1 MFTLLISSSILLCL
15 NLFAFEPTIS
25 WHTPNKE
32 ASIYFTMPVE
42 KDDALY
48 KEYIAFS
55 SDQND
60 LSIIDWTT
68 NEDPIIVYDPI
79 YKDNKKIY
87 TKDVTFK
94 IDIALRAPVQETT
107 LRYTYYLKNNGSL
120 QEALLHIPIMKQE
133 SIETAVRTAVDV
145 ETIAIKE
152 NEHEATQVVPSIK
165 YEPSV
170 SWSCTVSN
178 LIEHTQSL
186 WLQCLLIFLLGAML
200 SLTPCIY
207 PMIPITVGILQG
219 QGSSSF
225 WRNLF
230 LSSCYSIGVATTFA
244 LFGITAA
251 YTGKLFGSFMQ
262 NPFVIIMI
270 VLLLLYLAGSM
281 FGFYEM
287 YIPRMFN
294 GHSRFTKGGSPLTA
308 FLFGAVSGT
317 VASPC
322 VSPGLALVLSIV
334 AGLANPFIGFI
345 FLFAFGIGLSLPLF
359 IIGTFSGSLN
369 LLPKAGIWMVE
380 IKKIFGFLLLGMAI
394 YFLSIIIPSFMAHL
408 AQSLLLF
415 GMGIYYLYAS
425 KKHSLM
431 AKLLYNMLGII
442 LIVSSMI
449 AGYMAI
455 RATLNREACDAHS
468 GLWSNDYNCAL
479 EKAKNENRHLFIKV
493 EAPCCSMCTAIE
505 KKFFYRPEITGILK
519 ERYITVRIDG
529 TDSTDRSQELLKQFK
544 VMGFPTILI
553 VNPHDDTIVKRW
565 ATDLYDYSV
574 EQFADVLRN
583 N

>member
-1 MFTLLISSSILLCL
+1 MITSIISSSVLLCISM
-15 NLFAFEPTIS
+15 FAFEPTIS
-25 WHTPNKE
+25 WQIPNKE
-32 ASIYFTMPVE
+32 ASIYFTMPIE

-55 SDQND
+55 TDQND

-68 NEDPIIVYDPI
+68 NEDPVIVYDPI

-94 IDIALRAPVQETT
+94 IDVALHAPVQETT
-107 LRYTYYLKNNGSL
+107 LRYTYYLKNSGTL
-120 QEALLHIPIMKQE
+120 QEELLHIPIIKE
-133 SIETAVRTAVDV
+133 DSISTPVQTAVDV
-145 ETIAIKE
+145 ETAAVKE
-152 NEHEATQVVPSIK
+152 NEPDVPQLPTIT

-170 SWSCTVSN
+170 SWSCTISN

-219 QGSSSF
+219 QGTSSF

-230 LSSCYSIGVATTFA
+230 ISSCYSIGVATTFA

-262 NPFVIIMI
+262 SPLVIIMI
-270 VLLLLYLAGSM
+270 VILLLYLAGSM

-287 YIPRMFN
+287 YIPRMLN
-294 GHSRFTKGGSPLTA
+294 GNSRFTKGGSPLTA
-308 FLFGAVSGT
+308 FLFGAVSGS

-334 AGLANPFIGFI
+334 AGLANLFIGFM
-345 FLFAFGIGLSLPLF
+345 FLFAFGLGLSLPLF

-380 IKKIFGFLLLGMAI
+380 IKKVFGFLLLGMSI
-394 YFLSIIIPSFMAHL
+394 YFLSVIVSPFIAYL
-408 AQSLLLF
+408 LQSLLLLA
-415 GMGIYYLYAS
+415 MGLYYLYAS
-425 KKHSLM
+425 KQHLIIG
-431 AKLLYNMLGII
+431 KLFYNLLGIG
-442 LIVSSMI
+442 LIVSGVIMGYI
-449 AGYMAI
+449 AV
-455 RATLNREACDAHS
+455 RTTLDNQECVHS
-468 GLWSNDYNCAL
+468 GSWIIDYTCAV
-479 EKAKNENRHLFIKV
+479 EKAKQENKLLFIKV

-505 KKFFYRPEITGILK
+505 KKFFYHPEITSIFQDH
-519 ERYITVRIDG
+519 YITVRIDG
-529 TDSTDRSQELLKQFK
+529 GDNAHRSQELLKQFK
-544 VMGFPTILI
+544 VMGFPTLLI
-553 VNPHDDTIVKRW
+553 VNPHDESIIKRW

-574 EQFADVLRN
+574 KQFADELRHN
-583 N
+583 

>member
-25 WHTPNKE
+25 WHIPNKE
-32 ASIYFTMPVE
+32 ASICFTMPIE

-55 SDQND
+55 ADQND
-60 LSIIDWTT
+60 LSIVDWTT

-107 LRYTYYLKNNGSL
+107 LRYTYYLKNSGSL
-120 QEALLHIPIMKQE
+120 QEAFLHIPIIKQDP
-133 SIETAVRTAVDV
+133 IQTAVHTAVDV
-145 ETIAIKE
+145 ETISIKE
-152 NEHEATQVVPSIK
+152 NEPEAPQATSITN
-165 YEPSV
+165 EPSL

-219 QGSSSF
+219 QGASSF

-294 GHSRFTKGGSPLTA
+294 GNNRFTKGGSPLTA
-308 FLFGAVSGT
+308 FLFGAVSGS

-334 AGLANPFIGFI
+334 AGLANPLIGFI
-345 FLFAFGIGLSLPLF
+345 FLFTFGLGLSLPLF

-369 LLPKAGIWMVE
+369 LLPKAGFWMVE
-380 IKKIFGFLLLGMAI
+380 IKKIFGFLLLAMAI
-394 YFLSIIIPSFMAHL
+394 YFLSVIIPSFIAHL
-408 AQSLLLF
+408 AQSLLLLA
-415 GMGIYYLYAS
+415 MGLYYLYAS
-425 KKHSLM
+425 KKH
-431 AKLLYNMLGII
+431 AFAGKLFCNLLGII
-442 LIVSSMI
+442 LIASSIIMS
-449 AGYMAI
+449 YMAI
-455 RATLNREACDAHS
+455 RTTLDDQVCAHS
-468 GLWSNDYNCAL
+468 GSWVTDYDCAT
-479 EKAKNENRHLFIKV
+479 EQAKHENRLLFIKV

-505 KKFFYRPEITGILK
+505 KKFFYRPEVKDIFK
-519 ERYITVRIDG
+519 EHYVTVRIDG
-529 TDSTDRSQELLKQFK
+529 SDNSTRAQELLKQFK
-544 VMGFPTILI
+544 VMGFPTLLI
-553 VNPHDDTIVKRW
+553 VNPHDETIIKRW

-574 EQFADVLRN
+574 EQFAEILRGN
-583 N
+583 